1 MNKKVLK
8 WNLIFQ
14 YGYVLTNILNS
25 VILVPLYLKFIDKDT
40 LGIWWA
46 TGGVLAWMILVD
58 PGIGEVLQQQIAEMR
73 GRNIKGEIGKAIG
86 SGFIA
91 SGIILVISVLI
102 GFGFYFTLG
111 IIIDKD
117 VSQYPNLPIAL
128 GLSIFATGLSLV
140 SFSMSGINQGLLN
153 SANVAISSLISN
165 TLFLIVNVWLL
176 YLKYGIISIA
186 FANLCRAV
194 FINVYNIISMNLML
208 KKEHLTIE
216 YNFAYFKKF
225 IRIFSFT
232 SASKII
238 SGFSGTLD
246 TVILAR
252 FVPLSMI
259 TILENNRKPILQI
272 QSLIGRHSVAL
283 MPLISHSKGTGDTN
297 GIIKI
302 INTQFKFYSYAILF
316 ICFVFCFNYKDLI
329 TAWLGNNQYAGN
341 TIMYLLVG
349 NLFFY
354 LFGYFMSNMGYALGD
369 LKVNSMV
376 NIARGLLSGLLV
388 FLVAKKY
395 GIQGTLT
402 ASLIVLLITD
412 AFYFSYRLYNLG
424 YLQISLLK
432 NTLNEWIVVFPFS
445 LILGLGYKF
454 LFNKVFLEDMHLFK
468 LIANSA
474 LFTTSYIVLLFFK
487 DDEIQN
493 IVKQLIR
500 SINIKKFFNF
510 TS

>member
-8 WNLIFQ
+8 WNMVFQ

-25 VILVPLYLKFIDKDT
+25 IILVPLYLKFIDKDT

-73 GRNIKGEIGKAIG
+73 GKNTQGEIGKAIG

-91 SGIILVISVLI
+91 SGIILVISVLV

-111 IIIDKD
+111 AIIDKD
-117 VSQYPNLPIAL
+117 VSQYPNLTTAL

-140 SFSMSGINQGLLN
+140 SFSMTGINQGLLN

-165 TLFLIVNVWLL
+165 LLFLVVNVWLL

-194 FINVYNIISMNLML
+194 FINIYNIFSMKTVL
-208 KKEHLTIE
+208 KKEQLRIE
-216 YNFAYFKKF
+216 YNFPYFKKF
-225 IRIFSFT
+225 IRVFSFT

-252 FVPLSMI
+252 FIPPSMI
-259 TILENNRKPILQI
+259 TILENNRKPILQV

-283 MPLISHSKGTGDTN
+283 MPLISHSKGTGDTA
-297 GIIKI
+297 GIINI
-302 INTQFKFYSYAILF
+302 INTQFKFYSYAVLF
-316 ICFVFCFNYKDLI
+316 ICFVFCFNYNDLI
-329 TAWLGNNQYAGN
+329 SAWLGDQQYAGN
-341 TIMYLLVG
+341 TIMYLLIG

-354 LFGYFMSNMGYALGD
+354 LIGYFMSNMGYALGD
-369 LKVNSMV
+369 LKINSLV
-376 NIARGLLSGLLV
+376 NITRGLLSVLLV
-388 FLVAKKY
+388 FLVAKKF
-395 GIQGTLT
+395 GIKGTLT
-402 ASLIVLLITD
+402 VSLIVLLITD
-412 AFYFSYRLYNLG
+412 AWYFSYRLYNLG
-424 YLQISLLK
+424 YLKISLLK
-432 NTLNEWIVVFPFS
+432 NTASQWAFVLPVS
-445 LILGLGYKF
+445 LILGLGYKL
-454 LFNKVFLEDMHLFK
+454 LFNHIFNEPMHLYK
-468 LIANSA
+468 LILNTGV
-474 LFTTSYIVLLFFK
+474 FTISYLLLLYWK
-487 DDEIQN
+487 DNEIKLAIN
-493 IVKQLIR
+493 KL
-500 SINIKKFFNF
+500 INI
-510 TS
+510 S